1 MSQLAAIE
9 SRIATLRIAKAETWK
24 LYNDQKKEFLA
35 LGRARRALIQ
45 ANSTTVRDFPTEVL
59 SKIFEAAICV
69 KDFDHK
75 TDIQRNVLR
84 RVCSRWNEII
94 LAEPKF
100 WTNIFIQLVEEDV
113 VYDNEEFDQPI
124 LCCTQK
130 EAFNRVRMRM
140 KRGGDLLKHLRLVH
154 PCLQP
159 DPLDSAEPPPPEL
172 AKLLRQVKNWGS
184 VYIDLEEY
192 FDFVFEIFNSDSPDP
207 SPRAVWPH
215 LESLELR
222 TSVDLVPPG
231 MEDVDILLPDD
242 IENHFATSPK
252 ARVTATAF
260 PSLKHVSLDLGK
272 RNLLQWDLPWSQLTS
287 LRLKCFANP
296 VFIYLGI
303 LEKCPSLE
311 DLYILADLPNHAR
324 CLPSSAD
331 FKSRRPVT
339 LPRLRSLTLIAKVKC
354 DLLETLVPRLV
365 LPCLES
371 FRYETYVDRDV
382 PLQATKVSTT
392 ALNHIKGLIR
402 GSGCS
407 LRSLTLKFYQ
417 AMLDDLEL
425 ERLLAMI
432 PTLRALIISAQRITC
447 NFLGALA
454 TRPLEHE
461 ALEHIELDNLCHSDG
476 VDPQPNFAEYVRRWA
491 EQRRGRKERL
501 HASLVTIIPGIH
513 RWDPEGTEDM
523 RRKRVKETMKDLFD
537 RGFKVAVTEIV

>member
-45 ANSTTVRDFPTEVL
+45 ANSTTVRDLPTEVL

-84 RVCSRWNEII
+84 RVCSRWNETI

-113 VYDNEEFDQPI
+113 VYDNEDFDQPI

-207 SPRAVWPH
+207 SPRAVWPR

-272 RNLLQWDLPWSQLTS
+272 RNLLQWELPWSQLTS

-311 DLYILADLPNHAR
+311 DLYILADLPNHAK

-331 FKSRRPVT
+331 FKSHHHGLQLYAPVKSMHILFRPLGAFIDTHPRSQRLEVVQLCSAKWRPAVAAGQQISPFPLSDTLVESEKRIARPGVSGDREEQYLSASEISQVLLCLRQREINIEIGAREEELGKYAKECSRVIQQLSTLHQENRQINRTLYQKSQGLSMSRPLDFLAYIQRKITQFLIHFPVMYDIRRIHQPALNAVSC
-339 LPRLRSLTLIAKVKC
+339 RLRAI
-354 DLLETLVPRLV
+354 
-365 LPCLES
+365 
-371 FRYETYVDRDV
+371 
-382 PLQATKVSTT
+382 
-392 ALNHIKGLIR
+392 
-402 GSGCS
+402 GSAVYRS
-407 LRSLTLKFYQ
+407 RSLSS
-417 AMLDDLEL
+417 E
-425 ERLLAMI
+425 I
-432 PTLRALIISAQRITC
+432 
-447 NFLGALA
+447 
-454 TRPLEHE
+454 
-461 ALEHIELDNLCHSDG
+461 
-476 VDPQPNFAEYVRRWA
+476 
-491 EQRRGRKERL
+491 
-501 HASLVTIIPGIH
+501 
-513 RWDPEGTEDM
+513 
-523 RRKRVKETMKDLFD
+523 FD
-537 RGFKVAVTEIV
+537 ST